1 MPGHEYAGRAIE
13 AFCGR
18 FHLAIELG
26 VGSAFG
32 QAADTSLERHG
43 ASTYD
48 PPIVTV
54 RFLILLCIAFV
65 YAPSVEA
72 QDREVPYWA
81 TIRASELN
89 MRVGPSADY
98 KIDWVYRRPGLPVK
112 VIRIMEGWRL
122 IEDPDGTRG
131 WVVARLLSP
140 DRGAIVVGDDIA
152 DILESPEGGTLVKWR
167 VEPGV
172 IGLLGDCEDDWCE
185 FAVGEH
191 GGFIRKDSLW
201 GAGEP

>member
-1 MPGHEYAGRAIE
+1 MIARVFSFFVLLSLLAMPAR
-13 AFCGR
+13 
-18 FHLAIELG
+18 
-26 VGSAFG
+26 
-32 QAADTSLERHG
+32 
-43 ASTYD
+43 
-48 PPIVTV
+48 
-54 RFLILLCIAFV
+54 
-65 YAPSVEA
+65 A

-112 VIRIMEGWRL
+112 VVRVMEGWRL
-122 IEDPDGTRG
+122 IEDPDGTKG

-140 DRGAIVVGDDIA
+140 DRGAIVIG
-152 DILESPEGGTLVKWR
+152 EGNTELRLDPASDAPVKWR

-172 IGLLGDCEDDWCE
+172 VGALGDCDEGWCE
-185 FAVGEH
+185 LSVGNKS
-191 GGFIRKDSLW
+191 GWIRQARLW